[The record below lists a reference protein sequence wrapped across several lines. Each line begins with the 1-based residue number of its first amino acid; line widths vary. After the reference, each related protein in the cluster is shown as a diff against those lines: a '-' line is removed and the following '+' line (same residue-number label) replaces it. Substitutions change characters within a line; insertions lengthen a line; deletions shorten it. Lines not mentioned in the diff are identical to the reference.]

1 MAVERALDL
10 SLRDSGKRLI
20 SSLKATDRYSKGYL
34 ETTVSMAA
42 LYAEEQGWSSV
53 SEITVSHFE
62 DYLAYLK

>member
-1 MAVERALDL
+1 M
-10 SLRDSGKRLI
+10 
-20 SSLKATDRYSKGYL
+20 
-34 ETTVSMAA
+34 SMAD